1 MNSCSTVTASYFR
14 GWLRAAVAFAL
25 VVSAGLPAMAQVS
38 NNVDRSLLEAWRL
51 TTGNTIRFCQYDASP
66 TLEFDRAL
74 GEAAAQQL
82 LVNAEFTVL
91 GSDYGIGGE
100 YAAEDLFVSLTNDC
114 DVMVGMGLA
123 ANMYPVEFIS
133 TRPYA
138 GFSYVLAV
146 ADANIEDLGDI
157 EGGQRVG
164 ALVGSFGFGA
174 LGRYI
179 ATLPADQRPLALP
192 YGDTELMVTRLL
204 DGTIAGMVVYG
215 PSLAQFRSE
224 HPIEG
229 GIFIRP
235 LADQIGANVD
245 IGGLLLARNGYLRT
259 LLDEAI
265 ALMIEDGT
273 IASLLAETGLDT
285 IPAQPGGFQ

>member
-1 MNSCSTVTASYFR
+1 MKSCSAASTSFFG
-14 GWLRAAVAFAL
+14 GWLRAALAL
-25 VVSAGLPAMAQVS
+25 SLSVTAGMPAMGQVS
-38 NNVDRSLLEAWRL
+38 NNVDRSLLDAWRL
-51 TTGNTIRFCQYDASP
+51 TTGNTIRFCQYDTSP

-74 GEAAAQQL
+74 AEAAAQQL

-91 GSDYGIGGE
+91 GSAYGIGGE

-114 DVMVGMGLA
+114 DVIFGMGLA

-146 ADANIEDLGDI
+146 ADADIEGLGDI
-157 EGGQRVG
+157 EGGEKVG

-179 ATLPADQRPLALP
+179 ATLPADQRLLALP

-215 PSLAQFRSE
+215 PSLVEFRNE
-224 HPIEG
+224 HPNEG
-229 GIFIRP
+229 EIFIRP
-235 LADQIGANVD
+235 LADQIGADVD
-245 IGGLLLARNGYLRT
+245 IGGLLLTRNGYLRT

-273 IASLLAETGLDT
+273 IAALLAETGLDT